1 MRLQLSALGARPMN
15 TQQPAPFTPHHN
27 KSKVINPTSALAQ
40 RQGLTS
46 GALGD
51 LRAKLSV
58 HICDLANIKKNT
70 YRPELRIRNLARL
83 ADYYFNKRRT
93 IKSIELRIRN
103 LAQLADYYASCLR
116 DPEFSTFIKDW
127 QKWDAVEKRDYIEKY
142 NNYKI
147 SSKIN
152 KMLNIDS
159 TALTFFFDHHDSF
172 SASNGSTD
180 EKLAQRFEAFA
191 NQIRTKRALQAYIK
205 SFEYKSVE

>member
-1 MRLQLSALGARPMN
+1 MRLQLSALGARPMI
-15 TQQPAPFTPHHN
+15 TQQQAPFTPLSN
-27 KSKVINPTSALAQ
+27 KSIVNNNTPALTQ

-51 LRAKLSV
+51 LEETLSDY
-58 HICDLANIKKNT
+58 IRSLAYTKKNK

-103 LAQLADYYASCLR
+103 LARLANYYASCLR

-142 NNYKI
+142 NNYEI
-147 SSKIN
+147 SSNIN
-152 KMLNIDS
+152 KVLNIDT